1 MPFQILR
8 DLHKSVI
15 KSKILFFLEMIDY
28 ENSKD
33 QLLPWSKQDNKQN
46 FCCNFAQLLLH
57 FILVKIHII
66 SDENVNVTCLI
77 K

>member
-1 MPFQILR
+1 MPFQIETY
-8 DLHKSVI
+8 I
-15 KSKILFFLEMIDY
+15 KVKFLFFLEMIDY

-57 FILVKIHII
+57 FILVEIHII
-66 SDENVNVTCLI
+66 SDIIVDVTCLI
-77 K
+77 M